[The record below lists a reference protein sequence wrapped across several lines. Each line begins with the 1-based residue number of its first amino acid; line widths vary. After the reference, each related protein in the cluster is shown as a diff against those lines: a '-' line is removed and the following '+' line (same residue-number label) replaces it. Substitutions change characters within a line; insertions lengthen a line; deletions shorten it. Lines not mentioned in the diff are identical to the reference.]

1 MTNQSRED
9 SDLEA
14 LLARRSDVS
23 LAWRAIPTDE
33 PSAAVD
39 DAIRAAARRAV
50 SAGPQASRT
59 SFAVRWRVPLAV
71 AAVLVVSASL
81 TLLVSEEKQHLP
93 GMTPQDLPRAAAPP
107 HAEPDAAP
115 AKRDEEARQ
124 GGSSRALS
132 DRALPPE
139 PTDKAER
146 AGKASGAMDSA
157 ANKGAAPAPE
167 ATAITPEAA
176 APVPDRPTSASESGA
191 PARNDSPS
199 AATDARG
206 RVELKEVLPSARE
219 LPAQPSAQSAAP
231 EALAKHK
238 FEQEKAVPQPQE
250 ADSAMPAAPPARV
263 PPQAQLRSRA
273 APAKQSPTEEN
284 LAPAAWIERILDLR
298 REGKLKDAAD
308 SLEAFRRRYPDY
320 PLPLEL
326 SAPR

>member
-1 MTNQSRED
+1 VTNQSRED

-14 LLARRSDVS
+14 LLARKSDVS
-23 LAWRAIPTDE
+23 RAWRAIPTDE

-39 DAIRAAARRAV
+39 DAIRAAARQAV
-50 SAGPQASRT
+50 SAVPQASRS
-59 SFAVRWRVPLAV
+59 SFAVQWRVPLAV

-107 HAEPDAAP
+107 HVEPDAAP
-115 AKRDEEARQ
+115 AKRDEEAPQ

-132 DRALPPE
+132 DRAVPSE
-139 PTDKAER
+139 PTDKAVR
-146 AGKASGAMDSA
+146 AGKASGAVDSV
-157 ANKGAAPAPE
+157 ANRVTAPAPE
-167 ATAITPEAA
+167 ATAVTPEA
-176 APVPDRPTSASESGA
+176 APVPDRPASVSESGA
-191 PARNDSPS
+191 PARNDSS
-199 AATDARG
+199 SLATDARG
-206 RVELKEVLPSARE
+206 KVELKEVLPSARE
-219 LPAQPSAQSAAP
+219 LPAQPSAQGAAP

-250 ADSAMPAAPPARV
+250 ADSVMPAAPLARV
-263 PPQAQLRSRA
+263 PAQAQLHNRA

-284 LAPAAWIERILDLR
+284 LAPAAWIERILNLR
-298 REGKLKDAAD
+298 REGKLKEAAD

-320 PLPLEL
+320 PLPQEL